1 MPLPLP
7 PVENLPIVVI
17 ACQVFQH
24 LLEVRLP
31 PELTRTV
38 TFLDYGLHS
47 VPRKLT
53 QKVQELIDSLEEPSL
68 VVLGYGLCGN
78 GLNGIRAGRHTLL
91 IPRADDCIAIL
102 LGSYHAYQQE
112 FQSSPGTYYLSKGW
126 LESGS
131 NPLSEYQKYV
141 ERYGSEQANW
151 IMDQQYQNYKRLVFV
166 AHNPEDLERYRPQA
180 EEVARFCQ
188 RWGMR
193 YEEILGS
200 EDYVNH
206 LVETATALDKAG
218 EDFLVIPPGG
228 ELNQSQFIR

>member
-1 MPLPLP
+1 MPTDP
-7 PVENLPIVVI
+7 PSEKLPIVVI

-24 LLEVRLP
+24 LLEERLP
-31 PELTRTV
+31 SDLVSSV

-53 QKVQELIDSLEEPSL
+53 HKVQELIDAIESPSL

-78 GLNGIRAGRHTLL
+78 GLSGIHAGQHILL

-102 LGSYHAYQQE
+102 LGSYQAYKQE
-112 FQSSPGTYYLSKGW
+112 FESAPGTYYLSKGW

-131 NPLSEYQKYV
+131 NPLSEYQKYL
-141 ERYGSEQANW
+141 ERYGREQADW
-151 IMDQQYQNYKRLVFV
+151 IMDQQYQNYKRLAFV
-166 AHNPEDLERYRPQA
+166 AHNPQDLAHYRPLA

-188 RWGMR
+188 RWGMQ

-200 EDYVNH
+200 EDYINH
-206 LVETATALDKAG
+206 LIQVATALDQAG
-218 EDFLVIPPGG
+218 EDFIVVPPGG
-228 ELNQSQFIR
+228 DLSQSQFIR